1 MPLDKIENIEE
12 YVKTHESLVLHI
24 KNNPVG
30 CIIEENNENK
40 SKYSLVEKK
49 SEVKAS
55 IRGFLNKHED
65 AGLLMGFKFKIQI
78 NNEIL
83 EYTSYPNEEFIEA
96 IILNEIIFVIDN
108 KMKQMFSC
116 KISTDQFVKKMR
128 RSECLANDGLIYY
141 SEGQAQVVHERLKTG
156 IVRRD

>member
-83 EYTSYPNEEFIEA
+83 EYTSYPNEEFMDA
-96 IILNEIIFVIDN
+96 IILNEMIFVIDN
-108 KMKQMFSC
+108 KMKQIFSC
-116 KISTDQFVKKMR
+116 KISTDQFVKTK
-128 RSECLANDGLIYY
+128 SELNKFQKILN
-141 SEGQAQVVHERLKTG
+141 K
-156 IVRRD
+156 

>member
-1 MPLDKIENIEE
+1 MPIDKIENIEE

-40 SKYSLVEKK
+40 SKYLLIEKK

-65 AGLLMGFKFKIQI
+65 VGLLMGFKFKIQI
-78 NNEIL
+78 NSEIL
-83 EYTSYPNEEFIEA
+83 EYTSYPNEEFIDA
-96 IILNEIIFVIDN
+96 IILNEMIFVIDD
-108 KMKQMFSC
+108 KMKQVFSC
-116 KISTDQFVKKMR
+116 KISTDQFVKTK
-128 RSECLANDGLIYY
+128 SELNKFQKI
-141 SEGQAQVVHERLKTG
+141 LK
-156 IVRRD
+156 D

>member
-55 IRGFLNKHED
+55 IRGFLNKHDD

-96 IILNEIIFVIDN
+96 IILNEMIFVIDN

-116 KISTDQFVKKMR
+116 KISTDQFVKTK
-128 RSECLANDGLIYY
+128 SELNKFQKI
-141 SEGQAQVVHERLKTG
+141 LK
-156 IVRRD
+156 D

>member
-1 MPLDKIENIEE
+1 MPIDKIENIEE

-40 SKYSLVEKK
+40 SKYSLIEKK

-65 AGLLMGFKFKIQI
+65 VGLLMGFKFKIQI
-78 NNEIL
+78 NSETL
-83 EYTSYPNEEFIEA
+83 EYTAYPNEEFIDA
-96 IILNEIIFVIDN
+96 IILNEMIFVIDN
-108 KMKQMFSC
+108 KMKQVFSC
-116 KISTDQFVKKMR
+116 KISTDQFVKTK
-128 RSECLANDGLIYY
+128 SELNKFQKI
-141 SEGQAQVVHERLKTG
+141 LK
-156 IVRRD
+156 D

>member
-40 SKYSLVEKK
+40 SKYSLIEKK

-65 AGLLMGFKFKIQI
+65 VGLLMGFKFKIQI

-83 EYTSYPNEEFIEA
+83 EYTSYPNEEFIDA
-96 IILNEIIFVIDN
+96 IILNEMIFVIDN
-108 KMKQMFSC
+108 KMKQIFSC
-116 KISTDQFVKKMR
+116 KISTDQFVKTK
-128 RSECLANDGLIYY
+128 SELNKFQKILN
-141 SEGQAQVVHERLKTG
+141 K
-156 IVRRD
+156 

>member
-1 MPLDKIENIEE
+1 MPIDKIENIEE

-40 SKYSLVEKK
+40 SKYLLIEKK

-65 AGLLMGFKFKIQI
+65 VGLLMGFKFKIQI
-78 NNEIL
+78 NSEIL
-83 EYTSYPNEEFIEA
+83 EYTSYPNEEFIDA
-96 IILNEIIFVIDN
+96 IILNEMIFVIDD
-108 KMKQMFSC
+108 KMKQVFSC
-116 KISTDQFVKKMR
+116 KISTDQFVKTK
-128 RSECLANDGLIYY
+128 SELNKFQKILND
-141 SEGQAQVVHERLKTG
+141 
-156 IVRRD
+156 

>member
-49 SEVKAS
+49 SEIKAS

-116 KISTDQFVKKMR
+116 KISTDQFVKTK
-128 RSECLANDGLIYY
+128 SELNKFQKILD
-141 SEGQAQVVHERLKTG
+141 K
-156 IVRRD
+156 

>member
-65 AGLLMGFKFKIQI
+65 VGLLMGVKFKIQI

-116 KISTDQFVKKMR
+116 KISTDQFVKTK
-128 RSECLANDGLIYY
+128 SELNKFQKILN
-141 SEGQAQVVHERLKTG
+141 K
-156 IVRRD
+156 

>member
-1 MPLDKIENIEE
+1 MPLDKIENTEE

-40 SKYSLVEKK
+40 SKYSSIEKK

-65 AGLLMGFKFKIQI
+65 VGLLMGFKFKIQI

-83 EYTSYPNEEFIEA
+83 EYTSYPNEEFIDA
-96 IILNEIIFVIDN
+96 IILNEMIFVIDN
-108 KMKQMFSC
+108 KMKQVFSC
-116 KISTDQFVKKMR
+116 KISTDQFVKTK
-128 RSECLANDGLIYY
+128 SELNKFQKI
-141 SEGQAQVVHERLKTG
+141 LKK
-156 IVRRD
+156 